1 MIDLKNKLGKLLER
15 ASLWCFIN
23 QYLVAGW
30 ICFAI
35 AAVLV
40 AVMLAINLG

>member
-1 MIDLKNKLGKLLER
+1 MDRVREWLAR
-15 ASLWCFIN
+15 ALQWSVIN
-23 QYLVAGW
+23 QYLVASW

-35 AAVLV
+35 GAALV

>member
-15 ASLWCFIN
+15 ASMWCFIN
-23 QYLVAGW
+23 QYLVASW
-30 ICFAI
+30 ICFVI

-40 AVMLAINLG
+40 AVMITIN